1 MKATVLEGKKEKNIC
16 CSRHKSMYLTALFD
30 LNFSQRK
37 VLSCLLSD
45 PAFQISTLE
54 FTLGVPLP
62 QASPSSV
69 PKGRKD
75 KEKTF
80 NFQTCRLTY

>member
-1 MKATVLEGKKEKNIC
+1 
-16 CSRHKSMYLTALFD
+16 MYLTALFD
-30 LNFSQRK
+30 LIFSQRK

-80 NFQTCRLTY
+80 NFQTCRLTLQDQCLKKNHTL

>member
-1 MKATVLEGKKEKNIC
+1 
-16 CSRHKSMYLTALFD
+16 MYMTALFD

-80 NFQTCRLTY
+80 NFQTCRLTLLDQCLKKKSYIIAHCT